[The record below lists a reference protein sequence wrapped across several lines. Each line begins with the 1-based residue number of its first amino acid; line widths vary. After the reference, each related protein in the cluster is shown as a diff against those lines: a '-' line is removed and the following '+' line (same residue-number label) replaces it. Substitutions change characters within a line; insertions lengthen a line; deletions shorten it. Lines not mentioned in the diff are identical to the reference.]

1 MMTRS
6 RHASVVPRAHPQ
18 GSKSLEAGGAPSPP
32 ISGASGLSRLGASA
46 RGGVDPGLL
55 FASNQSQAETVAT
68 TTTAGLSTVNG
79 TRPLMMMDQT
89 AYQQAADGLGLGL
102 GPFSPAEEAA
112 RAKSRRLVYMCGFCA
127 SLTSILL
134 GYDVSKGG
142 PFVIGLI
149 DEEDGD

>member
-1 MMTRS
+1 
-6 RHASVVPRAHPQ
+6 
-18 GSKSLEAGGAPSPP
+18 
-32 ISGASGLSRLGASA
+32 
-46 RGGVDPGLL
+46 VDPGLL

-89 AYQQAADGLGLGL
+89 AYQQAADGLGP

-134 GYDVSKGG
+134 GYDVRKGG
-142 PFVIGLI
+142 RFVIGLI
-149 DEEDGD
+149 DEVDGD